1 MCYGLRKP
9 KAAPTAKEVM
19 NMAHRKIETTTVPGS
34 IVVDL
39 NSGKTLER
47 RVVGTVPQKDIPS
60 KEDVEAYLTLR
71 SFARV

>member
-1 MCYGLRKP
+1 
-9 KAAPTAKEVM
+9 
-19 NMAHRKIETTTVPGS
+19 MARRKIETTTVPGS